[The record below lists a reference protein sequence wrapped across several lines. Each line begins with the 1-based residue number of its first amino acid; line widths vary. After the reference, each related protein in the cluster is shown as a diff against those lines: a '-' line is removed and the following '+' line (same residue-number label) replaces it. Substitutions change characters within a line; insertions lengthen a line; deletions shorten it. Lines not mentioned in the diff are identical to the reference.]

1 MYDDSAAVPATDGRG
16 LRLVALASIGLVVV
30 ALLLDAVGVA
40 SFVVTGAVT
49 AALVLVL
56 AVRWGMRRTPPGSAR
71 RSPAALLCAALV
83 AVCAVVVFVRIH
95 DRNALPVGTTSDL
108 AHSMS
113 SSNVIRE
120 LQRPFRTTDT
130 ERMALPNYASYP
142 LAGQYLTAYVAWLT
156 RADTG
161 RIGEI
166 VGFAALA
173 GIWLFAWAAAANVA
187 AAVASALGK
196 GRRFPCHERMRWL
209 APVLGLSAPALLLG
223 APGVGVET
231 ISHYFFQ
238 AQVIGMAGI
247 AYATFLLVREA
258 VAGEGVA
265 GELVLASVF
274 VTYAYVQYA
283 LVIPFMVL
291 VFRLMA
297 YVINGVWKR
306 RTGVT
311 LVAMGAAVLVY
322 VVPRAASNKG
332 TLAIDGVIVSPSIRA
347 FGGFV
352 VLGVA
357 ATGVVLALRQLV
369 VAVRRPSTS
378 PETDQA
384 HRSIAALAVVAPLA
398 VVVASLGQY
407 VVLVLADPIFGLHS
421 SRYYRIKTLFPAV
434 PAVAVLSVLVAVRLA
449 AAVPRLTNRSAR
461 AGVALST
468 AAAAFVA
475 LAPPAIAFG
484 AHSYRRQQ
492 PEFDPNTYEAARW
505 AASHLPHQL
514 VDSIEVGPAGYVYTV
529 GVLGRP
535 GGTTSALRYSIDYP
549 LELWLSNNRR
559 YLVTA
564 DVDKLPSVLGDRL
577 SQPLRILHRVGTAAV
592 VDRGPAPRP
601 WYAARLEILNG
612 PRRTGDEWI
621 ATVRVT
627 NTGRAK
633 WPLDGRRAEGG
644 IRLGVKVLAANGAQL
659 VEVRSPV
666 QNEASL
672 TLGPGA
678 SVEREIRFA
687 ASTSEV
693 TAVFDMVWEF
703 VTWFTPELG
712 AYSRDVSLRG

>member
-1 MYDDSAAVPATDGRG
+1 MNDDSAAVPATDGRG
-16 LRLVALASIGLVVV
+16 LRLIALASIGLVVV
-30 ALLLDAVGVA
+30 ALSLDAVGVA

-56 AVRWGMRRTPPGSAR
+56 AVRWGLRRTPPGSAR

-187 AAVASALGK
+187 AAAASALGK
-196 GRRFPCHERMRWL
+196 GRGHPCHDRMRWL
-209 APVLGLSAPALLLG
+209 APVLGLGAPALLLG

-238 AQVIGMAGI
+238 AQVVGMAGI

-306 RTGVT
+306 RTGAT
-311 LVAMGAAVLVY
+311 LVAMGAAVLMY
-322 VVPRAASNKG
+322 VVPRAASNKV
-332 TLAIDGVIVSPSIRA
+332 TLAIDGVIVTPSIRA

-369 VAVRRPSTS
+369 AVRRRSTS

-398 VVVASLGQY
+398 VVMASLGQY

-449 AAVPRLTNRSAR
+449 AAVPRLTKGSAR
-461 AGVALST
+461 AGVALT
-468 AAAAFVA
+468 TVAAALVA

-484 AHSYRRQQ
+484 
-492 PEFDPNTYEAARW
+492 
-505 AASHLPHQL
+505 
-514 VDSIEVGPAGYVYTV
+514 V
-529 GVLGRP
+529 
-535 GGTTSALRYSIDYP
+535 
-549 LELWLSNNRR
+549 
-559 YLVTA
+559 
-564 DVDKLPSVLGDRL
+564 
-577 SQPLRILHRVGTAAV
+577 
-592 VDRGPAPRP
+592 
-601 WYAARLEILNG
+601 
-612 PRRTGDEWI
+612 
-621 ATVRVT
+621 
-627 NTGRAK
+627 
-633 WPLDGRRAEGG
+633 
-644 IRLGVKVLAANGAQL
+644 
-659 VEVRSPV
+659 
-666 QNEASL
+666 
-672 TLGPGA
+672 
-678 SVEREIRFA
+678 
-687 ASTSEV
+687 
-693 TAVFDMVWEF
+693 
-703 VTWFTPELG
+703 
-712 AYSRDVSLRG
+712 